1 VPRAKQRTPAL
12 RDRLVSVSVELLER
26 EGVAAVTTR
35 GVADA
40 ARTSTP
46 AVYELFGDKR
56 GLVREVFFEGF
67 RLLRRALD
75 TLDDSGDPRADLV
88 RLVEIYRGFLGA
100 NPELS
105 QVMFSRPFL
114 DFEPGPSE
122 LRATSSVRTFIV
134 ERVRRAVDAGVLH
147 GDETDIAHALVAL
160 VQGLAAAEQARRL
173 GTSRASIQRRW
184 TLATNALLDGLRVP
198 PGVASR

>member
-40 ARTSTP
+40 AQTSTP

-67 RLLRRALD
+67 RLLRRSLD
-75 TLDDSGDPRADLV
+75 TLGDSDDTRADLV
-88 RLVEIYRGFLGA
+88 RLVEIYRGFLRA

-114 DFEPGPSE
+114 DFEPGPAE

-134 ERVRRAVDAGVLH
+134 ERVRRAVDAGVLY
-147 GDETDIAHALVAL
+147 GDETDLAHALVSL

-184 TLATNALLDGLRVP
+184 ALAVNALLDGFSEP
-198 PGVASR
+198 PRDASS